1 MSIQTEANTQEIN
14 APFRAKSAGVSMIVI
29 FMVVVY
35 YIINALA
42 LLPSDKA
49 LPDGA
54 LSLIITSAV
63 LVTILEIVLQIVL
76 VIGAGKVEEYS
87 ERDALVNAKAS
98 QNAYH
103 ILRLG
108 VVIAFL
114 SLFGKATLF
123 TLMSIIIVA
132 FFLSEIVRFGSQIFY
147 YQRLA

>member
-1 MSIQTEANTQEIN
+1 MSQKTKTQGNPI
-14 APFRAKSAGVSMIVI
+14 PFRAKSAGGSIIVI
-29 FMVVVY
+29 FLVIVY
-35 YIINALA
+35 YIVNALA
-42 LLPSDKA
+42 MLPSGEA

-54 LSLIITSAV
+54 LSLIINSAV

-98 QNAYH
+98 QNAHH

-108 VVIAFL
+108 IVISFL

-132 FFLSEIVRFGSQIFY
+132 FFLSEIVRFGSQFFY
-147 YQRLA
+147 YQHQSA